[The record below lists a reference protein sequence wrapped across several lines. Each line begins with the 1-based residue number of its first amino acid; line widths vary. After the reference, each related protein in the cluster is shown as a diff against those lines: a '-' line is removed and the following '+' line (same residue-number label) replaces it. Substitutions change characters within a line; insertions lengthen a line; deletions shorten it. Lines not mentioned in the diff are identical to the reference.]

1 MIAVNAPTIDRINPT
16 VAIRLFS
23 ERLPKTPKTTP
34 AIPKIVPNA
43 GTKPVQKLKTPNPA
57 DSRA

>member
-1 MIAVNAPTIDRINPT
+1 MIAVNAPTMDKMSPT

-23 ERLPKTPKTTP
+23 DRLPKIPKTIP
-34 AIPKIVPNA
+34 PIPKIVPNA

-57 DSRA
+57 DSKA